1 MSERY
6 RVAVV
11 EDTETQRLML
21 GHALGKN
28 FDVSLFGSGEE
39 FLMCET
45 VFDAVLLDIEM
56 LVIDGYETCR
66 ALRDA
71 GQTDTPVIFV
81 SSHNEPEDRI
91 QAYQAGGDHFL
102 SKPINVSELVYKVES
117 VIAHRN
123 ALREL
128 KSQNEKAQ
136 QVAFSAMDGM
146 GGLGVIIEF
155 FRKSAKANDYKAI
168 ADLVIDSLKSWGLR
182 GGIQIRGL
190 AGEVETS
197 TDDVISPLQATVMA
211 TMRNMGRIFEMKS
224 RAVVNFEHVSILV
237 YNMPTNDP
245 EEQGRVRDNLAWI
258 GEGVDSWVARTDAL
272 DQRTRELGFLSDR
285 IDEITDLMQKA
296 AISDLTNRN
305 KAQTLAIELLDG
317 LAISVK
323 GFCLNSIQHDYVINA
338 AQEGIDELNA
348 CFEDAGNIQRDF
360 SEILYRLQELARKER
375 DHEESAMAAKS
386 RKQPAADVSTVA
398 GDEDGMTLF

>member
-1 MSERY
+1 MSERH

-28 FDVSLFGSGEE
+28 YDVALFGSGEE

-56 LVIDGYETCR
+56 LAVDGYETCR
-66 ALRDA
+66 CLREA
-71 GQTDTPVIFV
+71 GQADTPVIFV

-91 QAYQAGGDHFL
+91 QAYQSGGDHFL
-102 SKPINVSELVYKVES
+102 SKPINVGELIYKVES
-117 VIAHRN
+117 VIEHRN

-128 KSQNEKAQ
+128 KSQNDRAQ
-136 QVAFSAMDGM
+136 QVAFSAIAGM

-155 FRKSAKANDYKAI
+155 FRKSAKAKDYQSI
-168 ADLVIDSLKSWGLR
+168 AGLVVESLKAWGLR

-197 TDDVISPLQATVMA
+197 TDDVISPLQASVMA

-224 RAVVNFEHVSILV
+224 RAVVNFDHVSILI
-237 YNMPTNDP
+237 YNMPSNP
-245 EEQGRVRDNLAWI
+245 EEAGRMRDNLAWI
-258 GEGVDSWVARTDAL
+258 GEGVDSWVANTDAL
-272 DQRTRELGFLSDR
+272 DQRTRQLGFLSDR
-285 IDEITDLMQKA
+285 VDEIADLMQKA
-296 AISDLTNRN
+296 AVSDMTNRN

-317 LAISVK
+317 LAISFK

-338 AQEGIDELNA
+338 VHEGVDELNA

-360 SEILYRLQELARKER
+360 SEILFHLQALARKER
-375 DHEESAMAAKS
+375 AHESALAESASKA
-386 RKQPAADVSTVA
+386 AADSSNTTS
-398 GDEDGMTLF
+398 DDDMTLF